1 MVLKGK
7 VSIISGAAQGIGK
20 EIVKKL
26 SGAGSNIVICDID
39 EETLNQTKEEI
50 RKFDVEVLG
59 LKVDVS
65 NYNDVQELVNK
76 TLDKFKKIDI
86 LINNAGI
93 TKDGLLLRM
102 SESDWD
108 KVLNVNLKGAFN
120 FIKAVSRPMLKQKE
134 GVIINISSIIGI
146 MGNAAQANYAAS
158 KAGLIGLT
166 KSVAKELGSKGIR
179 VNAVAP
185 GYIKTRMTEA
195 LPENVKNMMLNLIP
209 LGKFGETEDVANLV
223 LFLCSP
229 LSRYITGQVI
239 QVDGGML
246 M

>member
-59 LKVDVS
+59 FKVDVS

-93 TKDGLLLRM
+93 TRDGLLLRM